1 MRGFAAGPPPSLPQV
16 PAPHTEPQNPHTVRT
31 WTRHICLII
40 NEWIHAVSERRAD
53 RAAPAEGSRQSR
65 PTPNHPQTR
74 QARPSNDQTVS
85 GGGAA
90 GGLGDIK
97 AKERRERRGGTGE
110 TSDSGS
116 QPHCA
121 AVQHLLLYSF
131 ANYEGDSWPPRS
143 SPHNAGR
150 MGRDVQPG
158 LLVWGGGEA
167 RIFTPSS
174 ILICRRTRG
183 GRRQVSQFPWAS
195 VYGRSSPLATHI
207 TGGFPWCCPSG
218 RTRRQS
224 VG

>member
-1 MRGFAAGPPPSLPQV
+1 M
-16 PAPHTEPQNPHTVRT
+16 
-31 WTRHICLII
+31 
-40 NEWIHAVSERRAD
+40 SERRAD

-65 PTPNHPQTR
+65 PHPQPPPDSAGEAFQR
-74 QARPSNDQTVS
+74 SNCKR
-85 GGGAA
+85 GGAGGAA

-158 LLVWGGGEA
+158 LLVWGA
-167 RIFTPSS
+167 PNFYTVKHFNLPPN
-174 ILICRRTRG
+174 RG

>member
-1 MRGFAAGPPPSLPQV
+1 MR
-16 PAPHTEPQNPHTVRT
+16 
-31 WTRHICLII
+31 
-40 NEWIHAVSERRAD
+40 
-53 RAAPAEGSRQSR
+53 
-65 PTPNHPQTR
+65 
-74 QARPSNDQTVS
+74 
-85 GGGAA
+85 
-90 GGLGDIK
+90 DIK

-158 LLVWGGGEA
+158 LLVLGVVGGVGWGA

-174 ILICRRTRG
+174 ILICRRTEAGRKTSGFTVSLGFCLRAAALPSPHTSAEGSPGAAPAAAPDDTVWAKG
-183 GRRQVSQFPWAS
+183 GGVRKRAGDGGGLVVAVDVGRQIS
-195 VYGRSSPLATHI
+195 RSSQLDGFQGVRPLTN
-207 TGGFPWCCPSG
+207 
-218 RTRRQS
+218 
-224 VG
+224 

>member
-1 MRGFAAGPPPSLPQV
+1 MRGFAAGPPLPPPSPRSPLLT
-16 PAPHTEPQNPHTVRT
+16 HTEPQNPHTVRT

-53 RAAPAEGSRQSR
+53 RAAPAEGSRQSL

-85 GGGAA
+85 GGGGRGEAA
-90 GGLGDIK
+90 GVLGDIK

-158 LLVWGGGEA
+158 LLVWGG
-167 RIFTPSS
+167 R
-174 ILICRRTRG
+174 RG
-183 GRRQVSQFPWAS
+183 GAPEFLHRQAF
-195 VYGRSSPLATHI
+195 
-207 TGGFPWCCPSG
+207 
-218 RTRRQS
+218 
-224 VG
+224 